1 MTSITIKY
9 KILNKEKKT
18 LSLHCKLPIKS
29 IWLCNPNI
37 YLVFLR
43 NSKSIKFY

>member
-9 KILNKEKKT
+9 KIFNKEKKT
-18 LSLHCKLPIKS
+18 LHCKLPIES